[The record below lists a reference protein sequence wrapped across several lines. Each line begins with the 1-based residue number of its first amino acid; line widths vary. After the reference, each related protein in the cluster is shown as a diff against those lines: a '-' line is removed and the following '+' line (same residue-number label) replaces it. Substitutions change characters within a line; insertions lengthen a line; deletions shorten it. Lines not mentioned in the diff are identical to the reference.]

1 MRAADAGRSPG
12 RRLTAVALVLGLLL
26 GACADDE
33 PLESAPPPEQVER
46 TPEPT
51 PEPPDPPAPPVVLP
65 SPAPATPPP
74 VPASRAALVDRAEA
88 LVDAAVR
95 AAAGADLAVL
105 VTDDHGREVV
115 THRADDPM
123 LPASTLKVVTAAA
136 VLSTLGPDLRFRT
149 RVVTTAPID
158 ADGTVAG
165 DLIVVGSG
173 DPTLVTD
180 EYARWIYP
188 ARPRTRLSELA
199 QALVDAGVTEVTGGV
214 LGTSEGFSGPM
225 TAEGWRDGYFS
236 DLDARNI
243 AGLTVDG
250 GLETQIRWPELDARA
265 RERAAEEAAET
276 EAAETEG
283 ADADEGDGAAEE
295 PARPEPVRIPLVG
308 TPQEVE
314 ERLAGLDPPLA
325 RVDHASDPVAHT
337 ARELARLLEERGV
350 TVLGESGA
358 LDPDADP
365 PLVGRL
371 ATVQSPPL
379 EEILRFAVQRSD
391 NHLTDHLFHQIG
403 RARTGE
409 GSWERGERAL
419 RQVLDRFDVDHSG
432 ARFADGSG
440 LSRDDRVT
448 ARLLVDLDRAMTDS
462 RFGSTW
468 GTLMAVTG
476 ESGTLRQRLRGTPAS
491 GRFLGK
497 TGTLRDVTS
506 LAGMV
511 VGDDGQRFHLAVLA
525 NEATGADRWTAR
537 ALMDELILALVAE
550 VQSCAIG
557 PAPGAEAGPLGVP
570 PSVVAC

>member
-1 MRAADAGRSPG
+1 MCGADARRSPS
-12 RRLTAVALVLGLLL
+12 RRLTAVTLAFALLL
-26 GACADDE
+26 GGCAGDD
-33 PLESAPPPEQVER
+33 PPESAPPPERVER
-46 TPEPT
+46 TPAPPPEPTEPT
-51 PEPPDPPAPPVVLP
+51 PQVLP
-65 SPAPATPPP
+65 TPAPATPPP

-95 AAAGADLAVL
+95 AAASAELAVL
-105 VTDDHGREVV
+105 VTDEHGREVV
-115 THRADDPM
+115 THRADEPM

-136 VLSTLGPDLRFRT
+136 VLSTLGPDLRFPT
-149 RVVTTAPID
+149 RVASTAPID
-158 ADGTVAG
+158 ADGTVDG
-165 DLIVVGSG
+165 DLIVTGSG

-199 QALVDAGVTEVTGGV
+199 EALVDAGVTRITGGV
-214 LGTSEGFSGPM
+214 LGTAEGFSGPL
-225 TAEGWRDGYFS
+225 TAEGWRDTYFS

-243 AGLTVDG
+243 AGLTVDA

-265 RERAAEEAAET
+265 RERAAEEANEAGESGEARAE
-276 EAAETEG
+276 EG
-283 ADADEGDGAAEE
+283 GGGAEE
-295 PARPEPVRIPLVG
+295 PASPEPVRIPLVG
-308 TPQEVE
+308 TPQEIE

-325 RVDHASDPVAHT
+325 RVDHAPDPVAHT
-337 ARELARLLEERGV
+337 AQELARLLEERGV
-350 TVLGESGA
+350 TLLGESGA

-365 PLVGRL
+365 QLVGRL
-371 ATVQSPPL
+371 ATVESPPL
-379 EEILRFAVQRSD
+379 AEILRFAVQRSD

-419 RQVLDRFDVDHSG
+419 RQVLDRFEVDHAG

-476 ESGTLRQRLRGTPAS
+476 ESGTLRQRLRGTPAA

-511 VGDDGQRFHLAVLA
+511 VGDDGERFHLAVIA
-525 NEATGADRWTAR
+525 NEANGADRWTAR
-537 ALMDELILALVAE
+537 ALMDELILTLVAE

>member
-12 RRLTAVALVLGLLL
+12 RRLTAVTLALALLS
-26 GACADDE
+26 GCADDDA
-33 PLESAPPPEQVER
+33 PESAPPPAPVER
-46 TPEPT
+46 TTEPSPEPT
-51 PEPPDPPAPPVVLP
+51 EPPTPQVLP

-74 VPASRAALVDRAEA
+74 VPASRAALIDRVGA

-95 AAAGADLAVL
+95 AAPDAELAVL
-105 VTDDHGREVV
+105 VTDEHGREVG

-136 VLSTLGPDLRFRT
+136 VLSTLGPQLRFPT
-149 RVVTTAPID
+149 RVATTAAID
-158 ADGTVAG
+158 ADGTVDG
-165 DLIVVGSG
+165 DLIIVGSG

-199 QALVDAGVTEVTGGV
+199 QALVDAGVTKVTGGI
-214 LGTSEGFSGPM
+214 LGASEGFSGPM

-250 GLETQIRWPELDARA
+250 GLETQIRWPALDERA
-265 RERAAEEAAET
+265 RERAAEEADEVAE
-276 EAAETEG
+276 
-283 ADADEGDGAAEE
+283 ADPGEDGDGDAERPE
-295 PARPEPVRIPLVG
+295 PPEPVRIPLVG
-308 TPQEVE
+308 TAQEIE

-325 RVDHASDPVAHT
+325 RVDHAADPVAHT
-337 ARELARLLEERGV
+337 ARELARLLDERGV

-358 LDPDADP
+358 LDPEADP

-371 ATVQSPPL
+371 ASVESPPL

-419 RQVLDRFDVDHSG
+419 RQVLDRFEVDHSV

-511 VGDDGQRFHLAVLA
+511 VGDDGQRFHLAVIA

-537 ALMDELILALVAE
+537 ALMDELILTLVAE